1 MVPFSFGVN
10 VCICSR
16 EPLGNGN
23 RLKGS
28 NGAPSHEGIVGNHC
42 SVRNQGCSPLCNARQ
57 VDVGMIEICNLY
69 DNLIIIR
76 RGEESYGDE

>member
-28 NGAPSHEGIVGNHC
+28 NGAPSHEGIVGIR
-42 SVRNQGCSPLCNARQ
+42 SVLIK
-57 VDVGMIEICNLY
+57 DVHHYVMLGNFKLML
-69 DNLIIIR
+69 
-76 RGEESYGDE
+76 G